1 MKRTGIMRRRELFR
15 TTNRTS
21 LSDGLPALFGLL
33 ACSALLPV
41 RGEEAPASRLSSAHR
56 SLFSLS
62 LVFFGGV
69 LRERSVVIVVMSLI
83 FRGQRPHKLMA
94 QKHKSVVAILIYKYD
109 VNRMVLL
116 GYLLLCLFL
125 NPFE

>member
-33 ACSALLPV
+33 ACSALLLV
-41 RGEEAPASRLSSAHR
+41 RGEEAPASRLSAAHR
-56 SLFSLS
+56 SFSLS
-62 LVFFGGV
+62 VFLGAV

-94 QKHKSVVAILIYKYD
+94 QKHKSVVAILIS
-109 VNRMVLL
+109 M
-116 GYLLLCLFL
+116 
-125 NPFE
+125 